1 MRQLLGTANTKTL
14 KGLKQGYQ
22 TSILHLAPNDLSG
35 HNVCPKASA
44 GCIKACL
51 NTAGR
56 GIFAPVQEARIAKTK
71 YFFDNLAYF
80 MADLHKNIEAAGRKA
95 ARLGLVPV
103 IRLNGTSDIKWEL
116 LAYNHAG
123 IHYANIMTA
132 FPMVQFYDYTKCL
145 GRKLP
150 ANYNL
155 TFSKSETNELDCREA
170 LRQGLNVAVVF
181 EHTKPMPAAY
191 LNRPVVTGEESDLRF
206 LDKKNSI
213 VGLIAKGR
221 AKRDE
226 SGFVVREC

>member
-56 GIFAPVQEARIAKTK
+56 GVFSLVQRARIAKTK
-71 YFFDNLAYF
+71 YFFDNLAGF
-80 MADLHKNIEAAGRKA
+80 MSDLHRNIEAARRKA
-95 ARLGLVPV
+95 LREGLIPV
-103 IRLNGTSDIKWEL
+103 IRLNGTSDIAWERID
-116 LAYNHAG
+116 YTYAG
-123 IHYANIMTA
+123 VKYANIMTA
-132 FPMVQFYDYTKCL
+132 FPMVQFYDYTKRL
-145 GRKLP
+145 GRRLP

-170 LRQGLNVAVVF
+170 LRQGMNVAVVF

-206 LDKKNSI
+206 LDQKNSI

-226 SGFVVREC
+226 SGFVVRAC

>member
-22 TSILHLAPNDLSG
+22 TSILHLAPSTLSG
-35 HNVCPKASA
+35 HNVCPKASP
-44 GCIKACL
+44 GCINVCL

-56 GIFAPVQEARIAKTK
+56 GVFAPVQKARIAKTQ
-71 YFFDNLAYF
+71 YFFDNRARF
-80 MADLHKNIEAAGRKA
+80 MSNLHRNIEAAQRKA

-103 IRLNGTSDIKWEL
+103 IRLNGTSDIAWERID
-116 LAYNHAG
+116 YTYAG
-123 IHYANIMTA
+123 VKYANIMTA
-132 FPMVQFYDYTKCL
+132 FPMVQFYDYTKRL
-145 GRKLP
+145 GRRLP

-206 LDKKNSI
+206 LDQKNRI

>member
-1 MRQLLGTANTKTL
+1 MKQLLGTANTKTL

-22 TSILHLAPNDLSG
+22 TSILHLAPSNLSG
-35 HNVCPKASA
+35 HNVCPKASP
-44 GCIKACL
+44 GCINVCL

-56 GIFAPVQEARIAKTK
+56 GIFETIQDARIAKTQ
-71 YFFDNLAYF
+71 YFFDNRAGF
-80 MADLHKNIEAAGRKA
+80 MSDLHRNIEAAQRKA

-103 IRLNGTSDIKWEL
+103 IRLNGTSDIAWERI
-116 LAYNHAG
+116 AYSHAG
-123 IHYANIMTA
+123 IHYANVMAA

-145 GRKLP
+145 GRRLP
-150 ANYNL
+150 ANYSL

-181 EHTKPMPAAY
+181 DHSKPMPAAY

-206 LDKKNSI
+206 LDRPNSI

-221 AKRDE
+221 AKKDA
-226 SGFVVREC
+226 SGFVVRTW